1 MAEKKQYAPM
11 STAGLIRYFDEEE
24 SQIRI
29 NPEHIVYFSLAF
41 AAIVLIVR
49 FLV

>member
-1 MAEKKQYAPM
+1 MSEKKQYAPM

-29 NPEHIVYFSLAF
+29 RPEHVIYFSIAF
-41 AAIVLIVR
+41 ASIVLIVR

>member
-1 MAEKKQYAPM
+1 MAEKRQYAPM

-29 NPEHIVYFSLAF
+29 NPEHVIYFSIGF
-41 AAIVLIVR
+41 AALVLILR